1 MVPVVDT
8 VTGDGSFDGGEGL
21 LVTIRG
27 DTEAIELG
35 LFLCFDPV
43 ILLAIF
49 RKGEIDPERDRLPV
63 LDILDTRDALGGVTR
78 YPFFEDGVPE
88 VDDSWS
94 ESPLR
99 RILRTFSIS

>member
-1 MVPVVDT
+1 L
-8 VTGDGSFDGGEGL
+8 FDGGEAF

-27 DTEAIELG
+27 DTETIEPG

-49 RKGEIDPERDRLPV
+49 RKGGIDPEGDRPPILE
-63 LDILDTRDALGGVTR
+63 ILDTRDALGGVTR
-78 YPFFEDGVPE
+78 YPFFEDGVSE

-94 ESPLR
+94 EEESCAHSP
-99 RILRTFSIS
+99 S